1 MVLILIKG
9 GAVMKDRIQCWNATT
24 IIWIAAAG
32 LLTTTWLPGCEQ
44 RQPDADVK
52 KEPPVASA
60 TLESATGEA
69 KPDVS
74 VAVTNT
80 ALTAPVASPGRTA
93 NDEGVSHAREGHWD
107 IAEGHFR
114 NALETDP
121 KLAEAQFNLGLA
133 LNSLGKHD
141 EAKAAFMKAAEMA
154 PNDIRI
160 TESEILKKHTST

>member
-1 MVLILIKG
+1 
-9 GAVMKDRIQCWNATT
+9 MKDRLQCRNATT
-24 IIWIAAAG
+24 IIWIAATG

-44 RQPDADVK
+44 RQPGADVK
-52 KEPPVASA
+52 KEPPAASA
-60 TLESATGEA
+60 TLEPATEEA
-69 KPDVS
+69 KPDMS
-74 VAVTNT
+74 VAMTNT
-80 ALTAPVASPGRTA
+80 VLTAPVASPGRTA
-93 NDEGVSHAREGHWD
+93 NDEGVSHARDGHWD
-107 IAEGHFR
+107 IAEGHFQK
-114 NALETDP
+114 ALEADP

>member
-1 MVLILIKG
+1 MN
-9 GAVMKDRIQCWNATT
+9 DRIQRWNATT
-24 IIWIAAAG
+24 IIGIAAVG
-32 LLTTTWLPGCEQ
+32 LLTTTWLSGCEQ
-44 RQPDADVK
+44 RQPGADIK
-52 KEPPVASA
+52 KGPPGASV
-60 TLESATGEA
+60 TVEESATGEA
-69 KPDVS
+69 KPDMP

-80 ALTAPVASPGRTA
+80 VLTAPVASPGRTA

-114 NALETDP
+114 KALEADP

-160 TESEILKKHTST
+160 TESEILRNHTSS

>member
-1 MVLILIKG
+1 
-9 GAVMKDRIQCWNATT
+9 MKDRTQCWNATI

-32 LLTTTWLPGCEQ
+32 LLATTWLSGCEQ
-44 RQPDADVK
+44 SQPGADVK
-52 KEPPVASA
+52 KEPPAPAA
-60 TLESATGEA
+60 TLEPAAGEA
-69 KPDVS
+69 KPDMS

-80 ALTAPVASPGRTA
+80 VLTAPVASPGRTA

-107 IAEGHFR
+107 VAEGHFR
-114 NALETDP
+114 KALEADP

>member
-1 MVLILIKG
+1 
-9 GAVMKDRIQCWNATT
+9 MKNRIQRWNATT
-24 IIWIAAAG
+24 IIGIAAAG
-32 LLTTTWLPGCEQ
+32 LLTATWLSGCEQ
-44 RQPDADVK
+44 RQPGTDVK
-52 KEPPVASA
+52 KGPPGASV
-60 TLESATGEA
+60 TLESVNGEA
-69 KPDVS
+69 KPGMS
-74 VAVTNT
+74 VAVTT
-80 ALTAPVASPGRTA
+80 TMLTAPVASPGRTA

-114 NALETDP
+114 KALEADP

-160 TESEILKKHTST
+160 TESEILKNHTSS